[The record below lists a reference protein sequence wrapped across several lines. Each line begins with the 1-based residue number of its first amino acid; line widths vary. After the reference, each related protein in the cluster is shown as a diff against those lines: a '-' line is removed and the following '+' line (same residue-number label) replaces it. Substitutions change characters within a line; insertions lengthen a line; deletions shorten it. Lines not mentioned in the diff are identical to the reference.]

1 MKLPPILKK
10 VIKILA
16 LALGAGADG
25 IMLYAC
31 FTSQAVDP
39 LAKVA
44 FGAIGIAIVALIPM
58 AYEDK
63 ARKFWLALV
72 TVAVFFDTSYL
83 LATTKLKES
92 NVTIETDTELARLT
106 TDKTAAS
113 NALAQANKDYSDGLH
128 DPTVTA
134 KTMEALERRVNK
146 AIADE
151 AAKEQKRLD
160 RFNAV
165 ESGLVV
171 SEQITADKIF
181 SAIPDAFFSENK
193 RIIQAIMYFMIACI
207 LQGMIVFALYE
218 YAPKEKNIVI
228 RLLEKL
234 INRQPV
240 SRRGRPAGSKN
251 KTEVEL
257 EDIEKFISTNWMGLR
272 TNKSNKILSQ
282 ASFMEFYSSRGGF
295 PLGKYKIIKQ
305 MAIDREVITPGDEII
320 IADEDD
326 ALEAML

>member
-1 MKLPPILKK
+1 VRLPPLLKRI
-10 VIKILA
+10 IKILA

-39 LAKVA
+39 LARVA

-83 LATTKLKES
+83 LATTELKET
-92 NVTIETDTELARLT
+92 NVTIENDAELAGLT
-106 TDKTAAS
+106 ADKKAAS
-113 NALAQANKDYSDGLH
+113 DGLALANKDYSDGLH
-128 DPTVTA
+128 DPTITA
-134 KTMEALERRVNK
+134 KTMESLERRVNK
-146 AIADE
+146 AIEDE
-151 AAKEQKRLD
+151 ATKEQKRLD

-165 ESGLVV
+165 ESGLVI

-181 SAIPDAFFSENK
+181 KAIPDAIFSENK
-193 RIIQAIMYFMIACI
+193 RYLQLFMYFMIACI

-218 YAPKEKNIVI
+218 YEPKEKNII
-228 RLLEKL
+228 IKLLEKF
-234 INRQPV
+234 INRKTV
-240 SRRGRPAGSKN
+240 SKKGRPVGSKN
-251 KTEVEL
+251 NTEIEL
-257 EDIEKFISTNWMGLR
+257 EDIEKFISANWIGLK
-272 TNKSNKILSQ
+272 TNKTSKILSQ
-282 ASFMEFYSSRGGF
+282 SSFMEFYSTRGGF

-305 MAIDREVITPGDEII
+305 TAIDREVITPGDEII